1 MPVHHYKKSKW
12 PMLSMLLL
20 LSGLTVACTIW
31 CQRHQL
37 DGLRNEV
44 DSVRHALRGTT
55 GCSGDFRRI
64 LLQSLKRAM
73 PVLRCML
80 MLDR

>member
-1 MPVHHYKKSKW
+1 MPDHYRNKSKW

-20 LSGLTVACTIW
+20 LSGLMAAYTIW
-31 CQRHQL
+31 SQRHQL
-37 DGLRNEV
+37 DGLRNAV

-55 GCSGDFRRI
+55 GCSGDSRRI
-64 LLQSLKRAM
+64 LLQSIKSAV
-73 PVLRCML
+73 PGLRSLL